1 MSSPAA
7 FDVISRA
14 LRARTFTFALVLAAA
29 LLLGN
34 LIVDASFVG
43 AGSLAA
49 TLAALAPFAIVAMA
63 TAPSVIAGGLDLSA
77 GPILGLA
84 NVMLVAVLL
93 PEGLGDPWVSIPI
106 LLALGAGIGALS
118 GAAVSY
124 LRLPAVI
131 TGLCALFVVSGVSL
145 KILDLP
151 KQAPANW
158 TDNLGDSVGPVPGGL
173 IIMAVPLLVW
183 LLLRRTPYM
192 RALYAVGGDAAAAFT
207 AGVNVGATRVVAY
220 AVGGMFAAI
229 GGLALTGL
237 IRSADPTLGLQY
249 TLIAIAAVSLGG
261 TPLGGGRGGLV
272 GAILGAACIYLIQNL
287 LSGLGVS
294 ALWLQVVYGCALI
307 AAVIVGAQ
315 VARATRAGVVA

>member
-1 MSSPAA
+1 MSS
-7 FDVISRA
+7 DGISRA
-14 LRARTFTFALVLAAA
+14 LRARTFAFALVLAGA
-29 LLLGN
+29 LLLAN
-34 LIVDASFVG
+34 LTVDASFV
-43 AGSLAA
+43 APASLAA

-63 TAPSVIAGGLDLSA
+63 TAPSVIAGGLDLSV

-93 PEGLGDPWVSIPI
+93 PSGLGDPWASIPI
-106 LLALGAGIGALS
+106 LLALGAAIGALS

-151 KQAPANW
+151 EQAPANW
-158 TDNLGDSVGPVPGGL
+158 TDNLADSLGPIPGGL
-173 IIMAVPLLVW
+173 IVMAVPLLVW
-183 LLLRRTPYM
+183 LVLRRTPYM

-207 AGVNVGATRVVAY
+207 AGVNVGAIRVIAY

-261 TPLGGGRGGLV
+261 TPLGGGRGGPV

-307 AAVIVGAQ
+307 GAVIVGAQ
-315 VARATRAGVVA
+315 VARATRAEVVL